1 MEQEIK
7 EKIVGYLRDTSV
19 QRAYVFGSYARDEQT
34 TASDVDLLL
43 DFDPEAAVSLFDLGR
58 ILEDLKELLGKDVD
72 VVTEDGLSPYLRP
85 FIERDKKLIYERS
98 A

>member
-1 MEQEIK
+1 MEQEVK
-7 EKIVGYLRDTSV
+7 EKIVGYLRATSV
-19 QRAYVFGSYARDEQT
+19 QRAYIFGSYARDEQT
-34 TASDVDLLL
+34 TDSDVDLLL
-43 DFDPEAAVSLFDLGR
+43 DFDPETMVSLFDLGR

-85 FIERDKKLIYERS
+85 FIEKDKKLIYEKP